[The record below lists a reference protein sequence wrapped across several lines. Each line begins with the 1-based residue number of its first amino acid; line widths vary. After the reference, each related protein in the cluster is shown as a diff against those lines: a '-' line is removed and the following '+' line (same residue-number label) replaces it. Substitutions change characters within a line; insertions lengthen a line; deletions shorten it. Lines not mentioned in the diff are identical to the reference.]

1 MTQQQPLNRLAQIGQ
16 KMPPIGNLFGLT
28 HPPLHGVGVR
38 PARSRA
44 GDTSTQAST
53 RGDETMV
60 PEQLA
65 LKDGAGPYYQKLADF
80 LMESIRDG
88 RWIVGGA
95 LPTEKE
101 LCETF
106 GVSRHTT
113 REALRQLEDKG
124 LITRRQGSGS
134 TVVATSPPVRYE
146 QNIQTIEDMLQHGN
160 TTRLHVLSSKVL
172 APQFDEYASQV
183 TRLGKAPC
191 VWVRSI
197 RYPRHDV
204 RPLALVD
211 VYVAVRSKV
220 QSRKLLDTETAAQE
234 IVHIVDIRKINR
246 IEQAFSAVN
255 VAPAE
260 AKILHMKA
268 GEAVFQIVRHY
279 FDASGRLL
287 LVAHSLYHG
296 GLFTYAS
303 TLRRS

>member
-1 MTQQQPLNRLAQIGQ
+1 MAREQQ
-16 KMPPIGNLFGLT
+16 
-28 HPPLHGVGVR
+28 
-38 PARSRA
+38 
-44 GDTSTQAST
+44 
-53 RGDETMV
+53 
-60 PEQLA
+60 A
-65 LKDGAGPYYQKLADF
+65 LKDGTGPYYQKLADF
-80 LMESIRDG
+80 LMNAILEG
-88 RWIVGGA
+88 RWGVGA
-95 LPTEKE
+95 SLPTEKE

-106 GVSRHTT
+106 GLSRHTT

-160 TTRLHVLSSKVL
+160 ATRLHALSSKAL
-172 APQFDEYASQV
+172 APEDNPYASQV
-183 TRLGKAPC
+183 MRVGKAPC

-197 RYPRHDV
+197 RYPRHDA

-220 QSRKLLDTETAAQE
+220 QARKLLDTETAVLE
-234 IVHIVDIRKINR
+234 IVHTVDIRRINR

-255 VAPAE
+255 VAEAE

-279 FDASGRLL
+279 YDTAGRLL

>member
-1 MTQQQPLNRLAQIGQ
+1 MGR
-16 KMPPIGNLFGLT
+16 
-28 HPPLHGVGVR
+28 
-38 PARSRA
+38 
-44 GDTSTQAST
+44 
-53 RGDETMV
+53 
-60 PEQLA
+60 EQVA
-65 LKDGAGPYYQKLADF
+65 LKDGPGPYYQRLADY
-80 LMESIRDG
+80 LLGEIRDG
-88 RWIVGGA
+88 RWGVGA
-95 LPTEKE
+95 SLPTEKD

-113 REALRQLEDKG
+113 REALRQLETRG

-160 TTRLHVLSSKVL
+160 ATRLHVLSSRSL
-172 APQFDEYASQV
+172 APEESTYASQV
-183 TRLGKAPC
+183 SRLGKAPC

-220 QSRKLLDTETAAQE
+220 QMRKLLDVETAAAE
-234 IVHIVDIRKINR
+234 IVHTVDIRKIDR
-246 IEQAFSAVN
+246 IEQAFSSVN
-255 VAPAE
+255 VAEAE
-260 AKILHMKA
+260 AKVLHMKP

-279 FDASGRLL
+279 YAPEGRLL

-296 GLFTYAS
+296 GLYTYAS